1 VIRLA
6 LIGDSIAWGQG
17 ATRAEDRLAN
27 RVVRD
32 LASRGIEATARVL
45 AVPGAR
51 SSDLSSQVDRALDPL
66 PDVAVLVIGANDLTH
81 LVPVARAEAD
91 FTSAVRRLRQAGVE
105 VVVAPAPDL
114 SAVPHVPVGMRPLV
128 RAASDDLRQR
138 QAAASRRLGARVAD
152 ADGAT
157 SNAFRQDAAL
167 FSADR
172 FHPSSAGYAVIA
184 RALLPEVLAAAGEIL
199 SARR

>member
-1 VIRLA
+1 
-6 LIGDSIAWGQG
+6 
-17 ATRAEDRLAN
+17 
-27 RVVRD
+27 
-32 LASRGIEATARVL
+32 
-45 AVPGAR
+45 
-51 SSDLSSQVDRALDPL
+51 
-66 PDVAVLVIGANDLTH
+66 
-81 LVPVARAEAD
+81 
-91 FTSAVRRLRQAGVE
+91 VRRLRQAGVE

-184 RALLPEVLAAAGEIL
+184 RALLPEVLAAAGEVL